1 LNFLLKEEYTNF
13 KESHASQ
20 SAIYEKEVRKSRKEA
35 FKSSSAVVKLQEE
48 LKGTRN
54 TLRVAQSTL
63 DMEKRKTHQRDQ
75 ETFDAQYKLASMQEE
90 VEQLQMRLR
99 VVEEERE
106 ALKRNLQEEE
116 VARIA
121 AEGRI
126 ALPSSPQGDD
136 ELLLRSPVKRSPQK
150 RACQTPRDDD
160 KENSGV
166 LTKKS
171 LEIRSL
177 LQDLAAERRLR
188 EQAEEM
194 TEFLRL
200 ECQFRC
206 CSCMTSSEDAHADHS
221 NSFVEDLALIRQVA
235 EDVLAPVIE
244 TPEIEMVD
252 AVESVVHK
260 TGRSHPLSMAPSAE
274 IEMSTTLNEIQQDEL
289 DLSCTIRAD
298 TVEPISM
305 RRSRSP
311 MPGKA
316 STEEQLD
323 ASEHDLV
330 DSVHQ
335 NDSFRAST
343 PHEITLQVPLRDA
356 ERSNR
361 SSPTL
366 ETTPYRPEPTI
377 RTITTTTTI
386 PMQFTPCKRAEAPA
400 RTHNFQPDSN
410 AATSSP
416 VDAPVD
422 SATIA
427 AEPAFDRAAALAYRR
442 GRAKSIANGQ
452 TTPRKQMLEGVIN
465 LKERRDISAPL
476 LGQKVAGTAAAPKG
490 SASVGRATGRK
501 SPFA

>member
-1 LNFLLKEEYTNF
+1 
-13 KESHASQ
+13 
-20 SAIYEKEVRKSRKEA
+20 
-35 FKSSSAVVKLQEE
+35 VKLQEE
-48 LKGTRN
+48 LKGARS

-63 DMEKRKTHQRDQ
+63 DMEKRKTQQRDQ

-90 VEQLQMRLR
+90 LEQLQTRLR
-99 VVEEERE
+99 VAEEERE

-126 ALPSSPQGDD
+126 ALPVSPQGDD

-150 RACQTPRDDD
+150 RPFQTPGDDD

-166 LTKKS
+166 LTKKT

-177 LQDLAAERRLR
+177 LQDLAAERRSR

-206 CSCMTSSEDAHADHS
+206 CSCVTSSEDAHGDLS

-244 TPEIEMVD
+244 TPEVEMVD
-252 AVESVVHK
+252 AVEPAAHE
-260 TGRSHPLSMAPSAE
+260 TRRNDRLLMATSTE
-274 IEMSTTLNEIQQDEL
+274 VEMSVTPNEVQQDEP

-298 TVEPISM
+298 TVEPISL

-311 MPGKA
+311 ITSKA
-316 STEEQLD
+316 ATEEQLD
-323 ASEHDLV
+323 ISENDLV

-343 PHEITLQVPLRDA
+343 PHEVTLQVPLRDA
-356 ERSNR
+356 DRSAR

-366 ETTPYRPEPTI
+366 ETTPYRPEPSI
-377 RTITTTTTI
+377 RTVTTTTTI
-386 PMQFTPCKRAEAPA
+386 PMQFTPAKRAEAPA
-400 RTHNFQPDSN
+400 RTYNFHPESN
-410 AATSSP
+410 TAASSP
-416 VDAPVD
+416 VDTPID
-422 SATIA
+422 SAVAT
-427 AEPAFDRAAALAYRR
+427 AEPAFDRAAALAAIAYRR
-442 GRAKSIANGQ
+442 GRAKSIADGQ

-476 LGQKVAGTAAAPKG
+476 LGQKVGGKNTAAAAKG
-490 SASVGRATGRK
+490 SASVGKATGRK

>member
-1 LNFLLKEEYTNF
+1 
-13 KESHASQ
+13 
-20 SAIYEKEVRKSRKEA
+20 
-35 FKSSSAVVKLQEE
+35 
-48 LKGTRN
+48 
-54 TLRVAQSTL
+54 
-63 DMEKRKTHQRDQ
+63 MEKRKIQQRDQ

-90 VEQLQMRLR
+90 LEQLQMRLQ

-126 ALPSSPQGDD
+126 ALPVSPHGDD

-150 RACQTPRDDD
+150 RTCQTPGDDD
-160 KENSGV
+160 KENNGV

-177 LQDLAAERRLR
+177 LRDLAAERQSR

-206 CSCMTSSEDAHADHS
+206 CSCMTSSEDVHAELS
-221 NSFVEDLALIRQVA
+221 NSFVEDLALVRQVA
-235 EDVLAPVIE
+235 EDILAPVIE
-244 TPEIEMVD
+244 TREVEMVD
-252 AVESVVHK
+252 VVESDTQEK
-260 TGRSHPLSMAPSAE
+260 GQSDQTSMATSAE
-274 IEMSTTLNEIQQDEL
+274 IEMSTTFNEVQQDEL

-298 TVEPISM
+298 TTEPVSF

-311 MPGKA
+311 VA
-316 STEEQLD
+316 SKEPTEERIYD
-323 ASEHDLV
+323 SEHDLV

-335 NDSFRAST
+335 NDSIRAST
-343 PHEITLQVPLRDA
+343 PHEATLQIPLRDA
-356 ERSNR
+356 DRSNR

-366 ETTPYRPEPTI
+366 DTTPYRPEPSI
-377 RTITTTTTI
+377 RTVTTTTTI

-400 RTHNFQPDSN
+400 RTYNFHADEN
-410 AATSSP
+410 TTESSP
-416 VDAPVD
+416 VDALMD
-422 SATIA
+422 GAETA
-427 AEPAFDRAAALAYRR
+427 AEPAFDRAAALAAIAYRR

-476 LGQKVAGTAAAPKG
+476 LGQKVAGTASAAKG
-490 SASVGRATGRK
+490 SASVGKATGRK